1 MDLNQRT
8 KDILFSLVHN
18 YINTGGPV
26 ASRTV
31 VKKTNLKLSPATVR
45 NVLADLDDMG
55 YLTQPHAS
63 AGRVPTDMGYR
74 FYVNHLMDHIGHSK
88 EDVDQVARHYVTLKR
103 RREVDALFQ
112 ETSQILS
119 MVSHYVGLV
128 LAPKLS
134 NIIYNHMEFIRLSNH
149 EILLILISQ
158 SGLVHSRLISTDMNM
173 SQDDLNELT
182 SYANEELCGL
192 TLEGVRER
200 IVRKMAADM
209 QLYQNLLR
217 KIFLADESSS
227 EFFGTNG
234 QIYMEGASNIVDLPE
249 FSDLKRVKKILQAFE
264 RKSILVQLLDRS
276 MDSEGVV
283 VYIGSENPM
292 RILEDCSLVT
302 ANYKYKDKVV
312 GTLGIIGPKR
322 MDYSKVISV
331 VDGTSQLLSQFI
343 SGQS

>member
-1 MDLNQRT
+1 MELNQRT
-8 KDILFSLVHN
+8 KQILFSLVHN

-45 NVLADLDDMG
+45 NILADLDEMG

-63 AGRVPTDMGYR
+63 AGRIPTDMGYR
-74 FYVNHLMDHIGHSK
+74 FYVNHLMDNIGLSK
-88 EDVDQVARHYVTLKR
+88 EDVDQVARRYSDTSLKR
-103 RREVDALFQ
+103 RKELDTLFQ

-119 MVSHYVGLV
+119 EVSHYIGLV

-134 NIIYNHMEFIRLSNH
+134 NVTYNHIEFIRLAAH
-149 EILLILISQ
+149 EILLVLVSQ
-158 SGLVHSRLISTDMNM
+158 SGFVHSRLISTDMDL
-173 SQDDLNELT
+173 SQDALNELT

-192 TLEGVRER
+192 TLEEVRER
-200 IVRKMAADM
+200 VVQKMAADM
-209 QLYQNLLR
+209 QLYQSLL
-217 KIFLADESSS
+217 KKVFLADESS
-227 EFFGTNG
+227 EFLVSQS
-234 QIYMEGASNIVDLPE
+234 QIYLKGTSNIVDLPG

-276 MDSEGVV
+276 MDSEGVM

-331 VDGTSQLLSQFI
+331 VDCTSQLLSQYI
-343 SGQS
+343 SC